1 MFSKILSVLALLVY
15 GSELASAAYS
25 VKIGYLATLVPGLP
39 GPEPS
44 DGCGLWAQ
52 LSDGSSTSLPDCT
65 NNPDDLPTDDC
76 PAAEIALFCSR
87 WGCPFPMTFNGG
99 AIAVTVESE
108 ISDDMSISASASD
121 SSGARVTVTCPWS
134 PETISENDSE
144 QTVSSWS
151 YDFSS
156 LG

>member
-1 MFSKILSVLALLVY
+1 MFSKTLSVLALLVY

-52 LSDGSSTSLPDCT
+52 LSDGSSTSLPDFT

-108 ISDDMSISASASD
+108 NSDDMSISASASD
-121 SSGARVTVTCPWS
+121 SSGARS
-134 PETISENDSE
+134 R
-144 QTVSSWS
+144 
-151 YDFSS
+151 
-156 LG
+156 